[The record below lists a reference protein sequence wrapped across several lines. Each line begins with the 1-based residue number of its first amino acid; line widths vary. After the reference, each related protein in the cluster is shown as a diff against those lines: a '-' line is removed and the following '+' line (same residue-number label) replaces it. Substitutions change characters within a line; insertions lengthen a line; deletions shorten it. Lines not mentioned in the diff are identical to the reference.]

1 MNRILLAATFA
12 FFLYAPHT
20 LLAQNQA
27 ATQSEISPEHVISV
41 SRSGQAFAKPDVG
54 ILAMNIRTPAP
65 IAEEAVAEN
74 ERKAKEAGQALA
86 ALGYALGTGYQITS
100 VIFGQVG
107 GNPMMPGPSESEG
120 RGYQATQYVFVF
132 FAAADLSDPTKL
144 AAKSAAAMEA
154 LRKVGAVPA
163 NTASARAPM
172 VSGGGMIIYAV
183 KDSDAYENQAVQE
196 ALGRDRV
203 AAQGI
208 AKAMHVQ
215 ITGLRNV
222 KVGYLAGT
230 LLSQSGLPYLES
242 LPYHFYS
249 TKSDEIKIGAGATV
263 EYDFK

>member
-1 MNRILLAATFA
+1 MNRILLAVTFA

-27 ATQSEISPEHVISV
+27 GTQSESSPEHVISV

-54 ILAMNIRTPAP
+54 ILAMTIRTPAP

-86 ALGYALGTGYQITS
+86 TLGYAPGTGYQITS
-100 VIFGQVG
+100 VTFGQVG
-107 GNPMMPGPSESEG
+107 GNPMMYGPSESDS
-120 RGYQATQYVFVF
+120 RGYQANQYVFVF
-132 FAAADLSDPTKL
+132 FDAADLSDPTKL

-154 LRKVGAVPA
+154 LRKAGAVPG
-163 NTASARAPM
+163 NTASARAPIL
-172 VSGGGMIIYAV
+172 SGGGMIIYAV
-183 KDSDAYENQAVQE
+183 KDSDEYEKQAVQE
-196 ALGRDRV
+196 ALGRDRE

-208 AKAMHVQ
+208 AKVMQVR
-215 ITGLRNV
+215 ITGLRSIR
-222 KVGYLAGT
+222 VGGLVGT

-249 TKSDEIKIGAGATV
+249 TKSDEIKIGANATV
-263 EYDFK
+263 DYDFK

>member
-1 MNRILLAATFA
+1 MNRILLAVTFA

-20 LLAQNQA
+20 VLAQNQA
-27 ATQSEISPEHVISV
+27 GTQSEGSAEHVISV

-54 ILAMNIRTPAP
+54 ILAMTIRTPAP

-74 ERKAKEAGQALA
+74 ERKAKDAGQALA
-86 ALGYALGTGYQITS
+86 ALGYAPRTGYQITS

-107 GNPMMPGPSESEG
+107 GNPMMYGPNESET

-132 FAAADLSDPTKL
+132 FDAADLSDATKL

-154 LRKVGAVPA
+154 LRKAGAVPA

-172 VSGGGMIIYAV
+172 LSGGGMIIYAV
-183 KDSDAYENQAVQE
+183 KDSDEYEKQAVQQ
-196 ALGRDRV
+196 ALGRDRE
-203 AAQGI
+203 AAQGV
-208 AKAMHVQ
+208 AKIMQVQ

-222 KVGYLAGT
+222 RIGYLGGT
-230 LLSQSGLPYLES
+230 LLSQSGLPFLES

-249 TKSDEIKIGAGATV
+249 TKSDEIKIGASATV